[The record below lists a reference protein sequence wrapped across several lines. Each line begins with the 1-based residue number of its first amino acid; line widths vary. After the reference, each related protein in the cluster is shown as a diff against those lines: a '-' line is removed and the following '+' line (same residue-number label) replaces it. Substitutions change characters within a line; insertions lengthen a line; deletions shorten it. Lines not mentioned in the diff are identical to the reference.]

1 MRRFGKISPAGS
13 RFFHEFPGK
22 ASFFPPFVL
31 RFYGC
36 SICEGGSLVKNPIF
50 KITLKAMLVDGL
62 FWAGYCSFS
71 SFIVPYLQNIGFSE
85 NAASAVMTAIATVS
99 FLVQPLTGRLC
110 DTRFSQKQVYLTL
123 SACAIPLLI
132 LLPLAAGSVP
142 LTLLII
148 FGLTLAVY
156 QVPGLVDSWI
166 RRIKKEYLALNYGIP
181 RGTGSISFAA
191 AAQVMGVVTV
201 RYGHSAR
208 LLLGAG
214 LLACSMIAALRIHQ
228 EKPVPAETA
237 GQNAVTGKAAFSL
250 LLKNRTYLLLLC
262 VTFLAMI
269 GAACFSSYMPM
280 MVSRLGGDSDVVGSC
295 FAVSALCEVPP
306 MLLMNRISKKVPAK
320 YLILFASFCY
330 IFRVAL
336 HIVAPTV
343 GWLIAI
349 QVLQGPSFAVF
360 WAAAVNYINDIVDE
374 NVKATAV
381 MTFTSVGLGVSY
393 IAGTALG
400 TVILPFAGVV
410 GLFAVCTGLT
420 TLGFLL
426 ALLGFAK
433 KWWR

>member
-1 MRRFGKISPAGS
+1 M
-13 RFFHEFPGK
+13 
-22 ASFFPPFVL
+22 
-31 RFYGC
+31 
-36 SICEGGSLVKNPIF
+36 KNPIF

-166 RRIKKEYLALNYGIP
+166 LRIKKEYLALNYGIP

-306 MLLMNRISKKVPAK
+306 MLLMNRISKKVPAS
-320 YLILFASFCY
+320 LRPPWGGSLPSRSFRGRPSP
-330 IFRVAL
+330 FF
-336 HIVAPTV
+336 
-343 GWLIAI
+343 
-349 QVLQGPSFAVF
+349 GPPPS
-360 WAAAVNYINDIVDE
+360 I
-374 NVKATAV
+374 
-381 MTFTSVGLGVSY
+381 TS
-393 IAGTALG
+393 
-400 TVILPFAGVV
+400 
-410 GLFAVCTGLT
+410 T
-420 TLGFLL
+420 TSWT
-426 ALLGFAK
+426 K
-433 KWWR
+433 TSRPRRS